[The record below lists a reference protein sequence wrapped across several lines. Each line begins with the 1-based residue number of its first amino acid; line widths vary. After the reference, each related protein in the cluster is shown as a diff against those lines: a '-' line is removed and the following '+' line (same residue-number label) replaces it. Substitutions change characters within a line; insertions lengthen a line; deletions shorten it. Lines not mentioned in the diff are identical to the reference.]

1 MEICMAKFAGML
13 TIGLG
18 VMLAGAAA
26 QAQQSPLKMTLFGQP
41 AVNND
46 AIWMA
51 LEKGFYQQEGL
62 DVTYRLFP
70 SGTTAFQSFQTG
82 QGDIVMTGDLPSVQ
96 YFFRVKG
103 DYRTIAVIERDAKGY
118 VAVAQKAITKPQ
130 DLVGKT
136 IATRVGS
143 TGSWFI
149 SEYLSKNGVD
159 PSKVTVKNLDTQV
172 LPAALC
178 GGEIAAFFI
187 WQPVGSRTLEIC
199 PDKAHYLTDASG
211 YIQGYLVAGAR
222 PQWLASPQGKDIAM
236 RWLRAT
242 IKGREVAEKDFA
254 AVAAY
259 AKAKLDLSEKAAREQ
274 WDTNLRPL
282 AIDKVYYDDFCSLSR
297 WAQKEKMTGQ
307 VIDFGQ
313 LTWPDGLR
321 AIDPKRVDA
330 VPPAPLRAQSR
341 SAGSGEGWI
350 GMGLDSCPGR
360 MSFFGKHFP
369 YSRNMR

>member
-1 MEICMAKFAGML
+1 MSKLSRML
-13 TIGLG
+13 TPAIGIGILLG
-18 VMLAGAAA
+18 ATAT
-26 QAQQSPLKMTLFGQP
+26 QAQQAPLKMTLFGQP
-41 AVNND
+41 SVNND

-51 LEKGFYQQEGL
+51 FEKGYYQQEGL
-62 DVTYRLFP
+62 DVIYRLFP

-118 VAVAQKAITKPQ
+118 VAVARKDITKPQ
-130 DLVGKT
+130 ELLGKT
-136 IATRVGS
+136 VATRVGS

-149 SEYLSKNGVD
+149 SEYLTKNGVD
-159 PSKVTVKNLDTQV
+159 PSKVAVKNLDTQV

-222 PQWLASPQGKDIAM
+222 PQWLASPQGKDIAT

-259 AKAKLDLSEKAAREQ
+259 AKAKLDLSEQATREQ

-282 AIDKVYYDDFCSLSR
+282 AIDKVYYDDFCSLSH
-297 WAQKEKMTGQ
+297 WAQKEKMTEQ
-307 VIDFGQ
+307 AIDFGQ
-313 LTWPDGLR
+313 LTWPEGLK
-321 AIDPKRVDA
+321 AINPKLVDA
-330 VPPAPLRAQSR
+330 PPPP
-341 SAGSGEGWI
+341 
-350 GMGLDSCPGR
+350 C
-360 MSFFGKHFP
+360 
-369 YSRNMR
+369 

>member
-1 MEICMAKFAGML
+1 MSD
-13 TIGLG
+13 
-18 VMLAGAAA
+18 LARALAAA
-26 QAQQSPLKMTLFGQP
+26 LGLSMLLGLTPVAAQQPQLKLTLFGQP
-41 AVNND
+41 SVNND

-51 LEKGFYQQEGL
+51 IEKGFYQQEGIDL
-62 DVTYRLFP
+62 TYRLFP
-70 SGTTAFQSFQTG
+70 SGTTAFQAFQTG

-118 VAVAQKAITKPQ
+118 VVVAHKDITRPH

-159 PSKVTVKNLDTQV
+159 PARVTVKNLDTQV

-199 PDKAHYLTDASG
+199 ADKAHYLTDASG

-222 PQWLASPQGKDIAM
+222 PQWLASPQGKDIAT

-242 IKGREVAEKDFA
+242 IKGRDLAEKDFA
-254 AVAAY
+254 SVAAY
-259 AKAKLDLSEKAAREQ
+259 AKSKLDLSEKATREQ
-274 WDTNLRPL
+274 WDTNTRPL

-297 WAQKEKMTGQ
+297 WAQKEKMTEQ
-307 VIDFGQ
+307 PIDFTQ

-321 AIDPKRVDA
+321 AIDPKRVD
-330 VPPAPLRAQSR
+330 PPPPP
-341 SAGSGEGWI
+341 
-350 GMGLDSCPGR
+350 C
-360 MSFFGKHFP
+360 
-369 YSRNMR
+369 

>member
-1 MEICMAKFAGML
+1 MCRFMKRL
-13 TIGLG
+13 GLAVASCVIILG
-18 VMLAGAAA
+18 AGAAHSQ
-26 QAQQSPLKMTLFGQP
+26 QAPLKMTLFGQP
-41 AVNND
+41 SVNND
-46 AIWMA
+46 SIWMA
-51 LEKGFYQQEGL
+51 FEKGFYQQEGL

-70 SGTTAFQSFQTG
+70 SGTTAFQSFQAG

-96 YFFRVKG
+96 YYFRVKG

-118 VAVAQKAITKPQ
+118 VVVARKDITKPQ

-136 IATRVGS
+136 VATRVGS

-149 SEYLSKNGVD
+149 SEYLTKNKVD
-159 PSKVTVKNLDTQV
+159 PKTVAVKNLDTQV

-199 PDKAHYLTDASG
+199 PDKAHYLSDATG

-222 PQWLASPQGKDIAM
+222 PEWLATPQGKDIAT

-242 IKGREVAEKDFA
+242 MKGRDVAEKDFP

-259 AKAKLDLSEKAAREQ
+259 ANAKLGLSEKATRDQ
-274 WDTNLRPL
+274 WDTNLRPM

-297 WAQKEKMTGQ
+297 WGQ
-307 VIDFGQ
+307 SVKATDGKIDFNK
-313 LTWPDGLR
+313 LTWGDGLK
-321 AIDPKRVDA
+321 AINPKLVEE
-330 VPPAPLRAQSR
+330 PPPP
-341 SAGSGEGWI
+341 
-350 GMGLDSCPGR
+350 C
-360 MSFFGKHFP
+360 
-369 YSRNMR
+369 

>member
-1 MEICMAKFAGML
+1 MFDL
-13 TIGLG
+13 RTLF
-18 VMLAGAAA
+18 AAA
-26 QAQQSPLKMTLFGQP
+26 AAGSAFVLGTATSQAQPAPLKMTLFGQP
-41 AVNND
+41 SVNND

-51 LEKGFYQQEGL
+51 LEKGLYQQEGL

-70 SGTTAFQSFQTG
+70 SGTTAFQTFQTG

-136 IATRVGS
+136 VATRVGS

-172 LPAALC
+172 LPTALC

-187 WQPVGSRTLEIC
+187 WQPIGSRTLEIC
-199 PDKAHYLTDASG
+199 PDNAHYLTDASG

-222 PQWLASPQGKDIAM
+222 PEWLASAEGKDIAT

-242 IKGREVAEKDFA
+242 IKGRDLAEKDFP

-259 AKAKLDLSEKAAREQ
+259 AKAKLDLSEKATRDQ
-274 WDTNLRPL
+274 WDTNTRPM
-282 AIDKVYYDDFCSLSR
+282 AIDKGYYDDFCSLSR
-297 WAQKEKMTGQ
+297 W
-307 VIDFGQ
+307 
-313 LTWPDGLR
+313 
-321 AIDPKRVDA
+321 
-330 VPPAPLRAQSR
+330 
-341 SAGSGEGWI
+341 
-350 GMGLDSCPGR
+350 
-360 MSFFGKHFP
+360 
-369 YSRNMR
+369 

>member
-1 MEICMAKFAGML
+1 MSKFMKAIEVVVVGGSLML
-13 TIGLG
+13 GL
-18 VMLAGAAA
+18 ATAHA
-26 QAQQSPLKMTLFGQP
+26 QNAPLKVTLFGQP
-41 AVNND
+41 SVNND

-51 LEKGFYQQEGL
+51 IEKGFYQQEGL

-70 SGTTAFQSFQTG
+70 SGTTAFQAFQTG

-118 VAVAQKAITKPQ
+118 VVVAGKDITKPQ

-136 IATRVGS
+136 VATRVGS
-143 TGSWFI
+143 TGSWFV
-149 SEYLSKNGVD
+149 SEYLTKNKID
-159 PSKVTVKNLDTQV
+159 PKTVTVKNLDTQV

-178 GGEIAAFFI
+178 GGDIAAFFI

-199 PDKAHYLTDASG
+199 PDKAHYLSDATG

-222 PQWLASPQGKDIAM
+222 PEWLATPQGKEIAT

-242 IKGREVAEKDFA
+242 IRGRDFAEKNFP

-259 AKAKLDLSEKAAREQ
+259 AQAKLGLSEKATRDQ
-274 WDTNLRPL
+274 WDTNTRPM

-297 WAQKEKMTGQ
+297 WAQGEKATDGML
-307 VIDFGQ
+307 DFKT
-313 LTWPDGLR
+313 LTWGDGLK
-321 AIDPKRVDA
+321 AINPKLVDA
-330 VPPAPLRAQSR
+330 PPPP
-341 SAGSGEGWI
+341 
-350 GMGLDSCPGR
+350 C
-360 MSFFGKHFP
+360 
-369 YSRNMR
+369 

>member
-1 MEICMAKFAGML
+1 MFDIRIA
-13 TIGLG
+13 
-18 VMLAGAAA
+18 LAAATTGCAVALGAAA
-26 QAQQSPLKMTLFGQP
+26 SQGQPASLKMTLFGQP

-51 LEKGFYQQEGL
+51 FEKGFYQQEGL

-199 PDKAHYLTDASG
+199 ADKAHYLTDASG

-222 PQWLASPQGKDIAM
+222 PQWLASPQGKDIAT

-259 AKAKLDLSEKAAREQ
+259 AKAKLDLSEQAAREQ

-297 WAQKEKMTGQ
+297 WAQKEKMTEQ
-307 VIDFGQ
+307 AIDFGQ
-313 LTWPDGLR
+313 LTWPDGLK

-330 VPPAPLRAQSR
+330 PPPP
-341 SAGSGEGWI
+341 
-350 GMGLDSCPGR
+350 C
-360 MSFFGKHFP
+360 
-369 YSRNMR
+369 

>member
-1 MEICMAKFAGML
+1 MPRTFWFA
-13 TIGLG
+13 
-18 VMLAGAAA
+18 APAAA
-26 QAQQSPLKMTLFGQP
+26 IFAFGFGPAPAPAQQPQPLKMTLFGQP

-51 LEKGFYQQEGL
+51 IEKGFYKAEGL
-62 DVTYRLFP
+62 DLTYRLFP
-70 SGTTAFQSFQTG
+70 SGTTAFQSFQAG

-118 VAVAQKAITKPQ
+118 VAVAGKNIRSPQ
-130 DLVGKT
+130 DLAGKT

-149 SEYLSKNGVD
+149 SEYLTKNGVD
-159 PSKVTVKNLDTQV
+159 PRTVTIKNLDTQV

-187 WQPVGSRTLEIC
+187 WQPIGSRTLEIC
-199 PDKAHYLTDASG
+199 PDKAHYLTDATG

-222 PQWLASPQGKDIAM
+222 PQWLASPQGKDIAT

-242 IKGREVAEKDFA
+242 IKGREVAEKDFK

-259 AKAKLDLSEKAAREQ
+259 AASSLNLSEQATREQ
-274 WDTNLRPL
+274 WDTNVRPIAL
-282 AIDKVYYDDFCSLSR
+282 DRVYYDDFCSLSR
-297 WAQKEKMTGQ
+297 WAQGEKATDGK
-307 VIDFGQ
+307 IDFSQ
-313 LTWPDGLR
+313 LTSGEPLR
-321 AIDPKRVDA
+321 AIDPRLVEA
-330 VPPAPLRAQSR
+330 PPPP
-341 SAGSGEGWI
+341 
-350 GMGLDSCPGR
+350 C
-360 MSFFGKHFP
+360 
-369 YSRNMR
+369 